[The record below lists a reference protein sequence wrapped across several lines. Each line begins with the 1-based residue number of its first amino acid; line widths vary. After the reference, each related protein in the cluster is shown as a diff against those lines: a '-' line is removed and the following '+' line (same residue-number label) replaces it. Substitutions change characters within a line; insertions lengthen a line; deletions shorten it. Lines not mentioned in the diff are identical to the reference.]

1 MSRPSTNTATRI
13 ISHISDGYYL
23 EDYLAIHQKDKVKIF
38 SVKTNYNGVE
48 DFASDIAANDDDA
61 DTIESWFKVGVQYSR
76 YDGFNDKFKKFLE
89 SVKVTKDNF
98 YTIMP
103 IQNMKTRPNAVY
115 NFK

>member
-1 MSRPSTNTATRI
+1 MKSIVESINESKNFFFALVVKAT
-13 ISHISDGYYL
+13 D
-23 EDYLAIHQKDKVKIF
+23 DKVKIF

-48 DFASDIAANDDDA
+48 DCASDIAANDDDA

-89 SVKVTKDNF
+89 SVKVTKNNF

-115 NFK
+115 NFN

>member
-1 MSRPSTNTATRI
+1 MLKYN
-13 ISHISDGYYL
+13 
-23 EDYLAIHQKDKVKIF
+23 AIP
-38 SVKTNYNGVE
+38 
-48 DFASDIAANDDDA
+48 ANDDDA

-103 IQNMKTRPNAVY
+103 IQNMKTRPNGVY
-115 NFK
+115 NFN

>member
-1 MSRPSTNTATRI
+1 MKSIVESINEAKNFFFALVVK
-13 ISHISDGYYL
+13 SSD
-23 EDYLAIHQKDKVKIF
+23 DKVKIF

-61 DTIESWFKVGVQYSR
+61 DTIESWFNVGVQYSR

-89 SVKVTKDNF
+89 GVKVTKDNF

-103 IQNMKTRPNAVY
+103 IQNMKTKPNAVY
-115 NFK
+115 NFN

>member
-1 MSRPSTNTATRI
+1 MKSIVESINEAKNFFFALVVK
-13 ISHISDGYYL
+13 SSD
-23 EDYLAIHQKDKVKIF
+23 DKVKIF
-38 SVKTNYNGVE
+38 SVKTNYNGVD
-48 DFASDIAANDDDA
+48 DFASDIAVNDDDA

-115 NFK
+115 NFN

>member
-1 MSRPSTNTATRI
+1 MVVKS
-13 ISHISDGYYL
+13 SD
-23 EDYLAIHQKDKVKIF
+23 DKVKIF
-38 SVKTNYNGVE
+38 SVKTNYNGVD
-48 DFASDIAANDDDA
+48 DFASDITANDDDA

-76 YDGFNDKFKKFLE
+76 YDGFNNKFKKFLE

-115 NFK
+115 NFN